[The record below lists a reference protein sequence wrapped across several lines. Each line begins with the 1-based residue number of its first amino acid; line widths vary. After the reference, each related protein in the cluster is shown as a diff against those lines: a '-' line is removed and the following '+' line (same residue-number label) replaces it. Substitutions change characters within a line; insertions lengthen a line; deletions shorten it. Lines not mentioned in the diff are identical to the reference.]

1 MDSIIKDLERY
12 RKQERKRQRIIV
24 KAQKDMNDFTS
35 KKYWEDTVASMILGA
50 IFFVAF
56 CVLCFTVTYIYA
68 KITFSF

>member
-1 MDSIIKDLERY
+1 MTYALKDLEKY

-35 KKYWEDTVASMILGA
+35 KKYWEDTIASMILGA
-50 IFFVAF
+50 IFFVGF
-56 CVLCFTVTYIYA
+56 CALCFTVTYIYA

>member
-1 MDSIIKDLERY
+1 MTYALKDLEKY

-24 KAQKDMNDFTS
+24 KAQKDMHDFTS
-35 KKYWEDTVASMILGA
+35 KKYWEDTLQSMILGA

-56 CVLCFTVTYIYA
+56 CVLCFTLTYVYA

>member
-35 KKYWEDTVASMILGA
+35 KK
-50 IFFVAF
+50 
-56 CVLCFTVTYIYA
+56 
-68 KITFSF
+68 